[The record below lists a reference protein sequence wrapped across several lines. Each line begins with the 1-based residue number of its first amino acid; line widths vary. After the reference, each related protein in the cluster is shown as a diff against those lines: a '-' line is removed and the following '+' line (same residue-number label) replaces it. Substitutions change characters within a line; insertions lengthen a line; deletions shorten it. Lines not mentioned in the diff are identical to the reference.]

1 MTTSTIVITCFC
13 LLLYLNAAAIY
24 YAVKT
29 EMYSIKQLVAQACIV
44 FIIPLVGA
52 VVILSFSISQLSPET
67 PLALERERKT
77 SSRLFSL
84 LFLSF
89 IVSNLNGQSESSV
102 SESSTPDSGG
112 GIDSSDH

>member
-1 MTTSTIVITCFC
+1 MTTSMVVITCFC

-29 EMYSIKQLVAQACIV
+29 EMYSTKQLVAQACIV

-52 VVILSFSISQLSPET
+52 AVILSFSISQLSPET
-67 PLALERERKT
+67 PLERERKT
-77 SSRLFSL
+77 SSRLLSL

-102 SESSTPDSGG
+102 SESSIPDSVG

>member
-1 MTTSTIVITCFC
+1 MTTSTIVITLLC

-29 EMYSIKQLVAQACIV
+29 EMYSTKQLVAQACIV
-44 FIIPLVGA
+44 FLVPLVGA
-52 VVILSFSISQLSPET
+52 IVILSFSISQISPE
-67 PLALERERKT
+67 PLLKNEKKH
-77 SSRLFSL
+77 SNRLLSL

-89 IVSNLNGQSESSV
+89 IVSNLNSQSESSV
-102 SESSTPDSGG
+102 SESNIPESGG